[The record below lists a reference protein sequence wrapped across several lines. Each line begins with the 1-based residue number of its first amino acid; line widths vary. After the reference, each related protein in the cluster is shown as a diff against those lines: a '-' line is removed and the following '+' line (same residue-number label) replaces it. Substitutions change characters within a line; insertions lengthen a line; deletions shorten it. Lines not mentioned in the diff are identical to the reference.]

1 MVKDIRRVKL
11 AQNNKVT
18 IVFRLILSLN
28 FAKIEPMNALLS
40 FGVIFLSQKT
50 GHFYSSGSKE
60 LKER

>member
-28 FAKIEPMNALLS
+28 FAKVEPMNAHLS
-40 FGVIFLSQKT
+40 FGVIFLNQKT
-50 GHFYSSGSKE
+50 GYFIVLAAKS
-60 LKER
+60 